1 MAIKNLTYRN
11 FIIVM
16 NKIKAKGYTDAEAED
31 ITRKVFDNYYSDKGR
46 GDRSVEWF
54 IGMVMTKEAFEL
66 EQRMLKEEQSE
77 AAKKARYEKRQAA
90 KAEATL
96 TEEEQAMVDAYMDKT
111 DAMVFRFCGLWVIS
125 LPEDRYEYKTKA
137 ELLKDIRYNLDEIAK
152 EAYAIESVEP
162 EYTGGGFYVF
172 AGKLTNGNYFIA
184 DNDMYNVRILDTPY
198 DWDTNFEVEWQE
210 AHLVKDLGAADAL
223 QFCKQMVAWVKEHKP
238 DGNYALADM
247 DFLAEDIEECL
258 EREAEGKDWR

>member
-90 KAEATL
+90 KAEQTL
-96 TEEEQAMVDAYMDKT
+96 TEPEQAMVDAYMDKT
-111 DAMVFRFCGLWVIS
+111 DAIVFRFCGLWGIS
-125 LPEDRYEYKTKA
+125 LPEDRYEYKTKT
-137 ELLKDIRYNLDEIAK
+137 ELLEAIRYNLDEIAK
-152 EAYAIESVEP
+152 EAYAIESASA
-162 EYTGGGFYVF
+162 EYTGGGIYVF
-172 AGKLTNGNYFIA
+172 EGKFKNGNYFIG
-184 DNDMYNVRILDTPY
+184 DDFYDIRVIDCPY
-198 DWDTNFEVEWQE
+198 DWDTDFQVEWQE
-210 AHLVKDLGAADAL
+210 EHLVEDIPHPIGLRVS
-223 QFCKQMVAWVKEHKP
+223 KQIVEWVKANKP
-238 DGNYALADM
+238 NANYSMRDM
-247 DFLAEDIEECL
+247 DYIAEDIEECL
-258 EREAEGKDWR
+258 KAEAEGKDWR